1 MITSPQNERVK
12 HLARLSRDGRLR
24 REHGHFLVEGPR
36 FVETAL
42 AGGARVEQVI
52 YSPNIAGKEHPLV
65 ARAEALGTAVLPVSK
80 DCYRKIAD
88 VKSPQGLAAL
98 VSLPEYEPAE
108 VLSRPDG
115 LYLAAC
121 GVRDPGNLG
130 TMIRSADAAGA
141 AGVLV
146 IKPAADIYNGKVVRS
161 TAGSLLNL
169 PVVSLGE
176 AEALDALSAA
186 GVRLVLAEA
195 GDGEDVRSADWSRPL
210 ALAVGSEADGFSPAV
225 REAAGSSVRVPMW
238 GAAESLNAAAAAAV
252 CLYAARW
259 SDRE

>member
-12 HLARLSRDGRLR
+12 HLARLKRDGRLR
-24 REHGHFLVEGPR
+24 REHGHFVVEGPR

-42 AGGARVEQVI
+42 GSGARVEEVI
-52 YSPNIAGKEHPLV
+52 YSPNVAGRDHPLV
-65 ARAEALGTAVLPVSK
+65 ARAEALGIAILPVSK

-88 VKSPQGLAAL
+88 VRSPQGLAAL
-98 VSLPEYEPAE
+98 VSFPEHDPRE
-108 VLSRPDG
+108 VLSRPGG
-115 LYLAAC
+115 LCLVAC

-141 AGVLV
+141 ASVLV
-146 IKPAADIYNGKVVRS
+146 IRPAVDIYNGKVVRA

-169 PVVSLGE
+169 PVISLE
-176 AEALDALSAA
+176 ESEALRALSAA
-186 GVRLVLAEA
+186 SLRLVLAEA
-195 GDGEDVRSADWSRPL
+195 GGRDDVREADWSRPL
-210 ALAVGSEADGFSPAV
+210 ALAVGSEADGFSTAL
-225 REAAGSSVRVPMW
+225 REAAGASVRVPMW
-238 GAAESLNAAAAAAV
+238 GGAESLNAAAAAAV

>member
-12 HLARLSRDGRLR
+12 HLARLGKDGRLR

-42 AGGARVEQVI
+42 AGEARVEELI
-52 YSPNIAGKEHPLV
+52 YSPNIAGKDHPLV
-65 ARAEALGTAVLPVSK
+65 ARAEARGVAVLPVSK

-88 VKSPQGLAAL
+88 VRSPQGLAAL
-98 VSLPEYEPAE
+98 VSFPEHELAE

-121 GVRDPGNLG
+121 GVQDPGNLG

-146 IKPAADIYNGKVVRS
+146 VRPAADIYNSKVVRS

-169 PVVSLGE
+169 PVISLEE
-176 AEALDALSAA
+176 AGALEALSSA

-195 GDGEDVRSADWSRPL
+195 GAGDDVRAADWSRPL

-225 REAAGSSVRVPMW
+225 REVASSAVRVPMW
-238 GAAESLNAAAAAAV
+238 GTAESLNAAAAAAV